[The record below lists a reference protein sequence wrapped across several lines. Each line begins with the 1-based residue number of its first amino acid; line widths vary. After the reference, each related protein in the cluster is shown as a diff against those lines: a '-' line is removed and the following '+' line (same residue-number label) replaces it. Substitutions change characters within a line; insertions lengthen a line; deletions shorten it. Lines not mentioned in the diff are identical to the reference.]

1 MFVNA
6 MVWNKTQKAINI
18 KPAHALIKT
27 ADIMDGNSS
36 FNQCV
41 KWLGLIWLDPPTQIK
56 SSQNQA
62 NQIILN
68 YN

>member
-1 MFVNA
+1 LSHVA
-6 MVWNKTQKAINI
+6 RY
-18 KPAHALIKT
+18 
-27 ADIMDGNSS
+27 
-36 FNQCV
+36 QCV

-68 YN
+68 YNQR